1 MNPIHFP
8 EANRQFNPPPD
19 LDESQCM
26 AVPAYVGEV
35 KQGSV
40 DGVTIVVVAWQP
52 NAQDIKRIIEGNPIY
67 LSCVGGLP
75 PHFLT
80 TDFHSATHP
89 A

>member
-1 MNPIHFP
+1 MTPIYFP
-8 EANRQFNPPPD
+8 EANFVFNPPPD

-26 AVPAYVGEV
+26 KVHAHVCEV

-40 DGVTIVVVAWQP
+40 DGVNIVVVAWQP
-52 NAQDIKRIIEGNPIY
+52 DANDIAKIIAGQPIY
-67 LSCVGGLP
+67 LSVVGGLP

-80 TDFHSATHP
+80 TNFYAATHP